1 MMVYFF
7 FHYLFIFFF
16 EVFVHSWLNMASE
29 RWTKQVV
36 MHYDI
41 SA

>member
-1 MMVYFF
+1 MMVYYF
-7 FHYLFIFFF
+7 FHYVFFF
-16 EVFVHSWLNMASE
+16 LEVFVHSWLNMASE

-41 SA
+41 YA